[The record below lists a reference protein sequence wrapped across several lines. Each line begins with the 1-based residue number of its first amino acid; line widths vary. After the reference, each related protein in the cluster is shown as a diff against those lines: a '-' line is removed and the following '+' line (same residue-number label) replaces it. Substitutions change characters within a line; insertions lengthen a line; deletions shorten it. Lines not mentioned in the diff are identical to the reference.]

1 MTTKYFATLTN
12 QGAARLANATALGT
26 KLNITQ
32 MGVGD
37 ANGTLPTPSPTQ
49 TTLINQRRIAAINS
63 LAVDGND
70 AGQII
75 VEQVIPENEGGFWI
89 REIGLYDD
97 TDVLIAVANCPET
110 YKPLLT
116 EGSGRTQT
124 IRMILVV
131 SSSASITLKVDP
143 SVVLAT
149 RKYVDEGVIEV
160 KSYIDKQVKA
170 HEAKANPHSQY
181 LLIKNA
187 LKEIADAGLADEVL
201 ENLGLKKSTIG
212 EAPIG
217 IPFFWSNAK
226 MPNEIIPQWSDHVY
240 LKWNAA
246 TFDPELFPILALIHP
261 DCVLADV
268 RGDFI
273 RVNDDGRGVDTGREL
288 LSHQDSA
295 APNIT
300 GAVPATHYSIIS
312 SGGTGAIVSGIG
324 SVSNDADKFNAT
336 GRSGFNIDASRCWEG
351 YRDDVTEVRPGNTA
365 MNFLVRAA

>member
-12 QGAARLANATALGT
+12 QGAARLANATALGL

-63 LAVDGND
+63 LSVDDND

-97 TDVLIAVANCPET
+97 TGVLIAVANCPET

-149 RKYVDEGVIEV
+149 RKYVDDGVIEV
-160 KSYIDKQVKA
+160 KSYVDKQVKA

-187 LKEIADAGLADEVL
+187 LKEIADAGLTDEVL
-201 ENLGLKKSTIG
+201 ENLGLGGAAKLNVGAVTGTVAAGDDSRIVNAVQPSNPAICTAWVNFSGANNSATIRASYNVSSVTRLSAGKYQINFGTPMNNANYAPALTIG
-212 EAPIG
+212 
-217 IPFFWSNAK
+217 
-226 MPNEIIPQWSDHVY
+226 
-240 LKWNAA
+240 
-246 TFDPELFPILALIHP
+246 
-261 DCVLADV
+261 
-268 RGDFI
+268 
-273 RVNDDGRGVDTGREL
+273 
-288 LSHQDSA
+288 DS
-295 APNIT
+295 
-300 GAVPATHYSIIS
+300 SS
-312 SGGTGAIVSGIG
+312 SGSASAVVTLNGSTTGDPVKK
-324 SVSNDADKFNAT
+324 DADGIHITTRGSSGPFDYSEINAFFF
-336 GRSGFNIDASRCWEG
+336 GGK
-351 YRDDVTEVRPGNTA
+351 
-365 MNFLVRAA
+365 

>member
-12 QGAARLANATALGT
+12 QGAARLANATALGL

-32 MGVGD
+32 MGIGD

-63 LAVDGND
+63 LSVDDND

-97 TDVLIAVANCPET
+97 TGVLIAVANCPET

-149 RKYVDEGVIEV
+149 RKYVDDGVVEV
-160 KSYIDKQVKA
+160 KSYVDKQVKA

-187 LKEIADAGLADEVL
+187 LKEIADGGLVDEVI
-201 ENLGLKKSTIG
+201 ENLGLKGVSSG
-212 EAPIG
+212 SFPIG
-217 IPFFWSNAK
+217 QPFHWPNAK
-226 MPNEIIPQWSDHVY
+226 MPNELLPEWSGMTF
-240 LKWNAA
+240 LKWNGA
-246 TFDPELFPILALIHP
+246 TFDPLAFPKLALVIP
-261 DCVLADV
+261 GLKLSDARGMFV
-268 RGDFI
+268 R
-273 RVNDDGRGVDTGREL
+273 NWDDGAGLDSGRGL
-288 LSHQDSA
+288 LSYQADA
-295 APNIT
+295 APNIYGEIGLIT
-300 GAVPATHYSIIS
+300 RAGAVSP
-312 SGGTGAIVSGIG
+312 GTGAFSQTTTTSNSNEGG
-324 SVSNDADKFNAT
+324 SVRGINKVIFSAEDSNSIYGRDNANEIRPRNIAFN
-336 GRSGFNIDASRCWEG
+336 
-351 YRDDVTEVRPGNTA
+351 Y
-365 MNFLVRAA
+365 LVRAA

>member
-12 QGAARLANATALGT
+12 QGAARLANATALGL

-37 ANGTLPTPSPTQ
+37 ANGKLPTPSPTQ
-49 TTLINQRRIAAINS
+49 TTLINQLRIAAINS
-63 LAVDGND
+63 LSVDDND

-75 VEQVIPENEGGFWI
+75 AEQVIPENEGGFWI

-97 TDVLIAVANCPET
+97 TGVLIAVANCPET

-143 SVVLAT
+143 SLVLAT
-149 RKYVDEGVIEV
+149 RKYVDDGIIEV
-160 KSYIDKQVKA
+160 KSYVNKQVKA

-181 LLIKNA
+181 LLIENA
-187 LKEIADAGLADEVL
+187 LKEIAEAGLADEVL
-201 ENLGLKKSTIG
+201 ANLGLRRSTIG

-217 IPFFWSNAK
+217 IPFYWSAEK
-226 MPNEIIPQWSDHVY
+226 MPNEIIPEWSEHVY

-273 RVNDDGRGVDTGREL
+273 RVWDDGRGVDAGREL

-300 GAVPATHYSIIS
+300 GGIPASAYSVLPS
-312 SGGTGAIVSGIG
+312 SLIGAIQSGIG
-324 SVSNDADKFNAT
+324 YVGNDADKHNASQT
-336 GRSGFNIDASRCWEG
+336 SGMNFDASRCWGG
-351 YRDDVTEVRPGNTA
+351 YRNDVTEVRPGNTA

>member
-63 LAVDGND
+63 LAVDDND

-97 TDVLIAVANCPET
+97 TGVLIAVANCPET

-149 RKYVDEGVIEV
+149 RKYVDDGVIEV
-160 KSYIDKQVKA
+160 KSYVDKQVKA

-201 ENLGLKKSTIG
+201 ENLGLGDFRFGAPLIG
-212 EAPIG
+212 QRIDWPLELMPQEIWPGMTMEFIPYMAQSFDPVKYPLLSQLHPENKLPADMRGYAPRGWDNGRG
-217 IPFFWSNAK
+217 IDIDRELMSEQDDAMRNFTGTFVA
-226 MPNEIIPQWSDHVY
+226 SDD
-240 LKWNAA
+240 NSAA
-246 TFDPELFPILALIHP
+246 SCTGVFSITKNYGTAQGGGAVEKLITFDPSK
-261 DCVLADV
+261 VVSTADENRMKNV
-268 RGDFI
+268 AWNMI
-273 RVNDDGRGVDTGREL
+273 
-288 LSHQDSA
+288 
-295 APNIT
+295 
-300 GAVPATHYSIIS
+300 
-312 SGGTGAIVSGIG
+312 
-324 SVSNDADKFNAT
+324 
-336 GRSGFNIDASRCWEG
+336 
-351 YRDDVTEVRPGNTA
+351 
-365 MNFLVRAA
+365 VRAK

>member
-12 QGAARLANATALGT
+12 QGAARLANATALGI

-37 ANGTLPTPSPTQ
+37 ANGTLPTPLPTQ

-63 LAVDGND
+63 LSVDDND

-75 VEQVIPENEGGFWI
+75 AEQVIPENEGGFWI

-97 TDVLIAVANCPET
+97 TGVLIAVANCPET

-149 RKYVDEGVIEV
+149 RKYVDDGVVEV
-160 KSYIDKQVKA
+160 KNYVDKQVKA
-170 HEAKANPHSQY
+170 HEEKANPHSQY

-201 ENLGLKKSTIG
+201 ENLGLGMGSF
-212 EAPIG
+212 PIG
-217 IPFFWSNAK
+217 MPFLWCSELPPNLLLSEWSGMAFLKLNGAQFSGTAYPQLAK
-226 MPNEIIPQWSDHVY
+226 IFPSLVLPD
-240 LKWNAA
+240 ARG
-246 TFDPELFPILALIHP
+246 TFPRIF
-261 DCVLADV
+261 
-268 RGDFI
+268 
-273 RVNDDGRGVDTGREL
+273 DDGRGVD
-288 LSHQDSA
+288 S
-295 APNIT
+295 
-300 GAVPATHYSIIS
+300 
-312 SGGTGAIVSGIG
+312 
-324 SVSNDADKFNAT
+324 
-336 GRSGFNIDASRCWEG
+336 GRSLLTEQGDAIRNISGFFDVIYGQVGGNRTGPFFNSNIPAQRYYTTLNGSGVDSYISMGFDAGRVVPVANEN
-351 YRDDVTEVRPGNTA
+351 RPIN
-365 MNFLVRAA
+365 MSFNLFVRAA

>member
-12 QGAARLANATALGT
+12 QGAARLANATALGI

-37 ANGTLPTPSPTQ
+37 ANGKLPTPSPTQ
-49 TTLINQRRIAAINS
+49 TTLINQLRIAAINS
-63 LAVDGND
+63 LSVDDND

-75 VEQVIPENEGGFWI
+75 AEQVIPENEGGFWI

-97 TDVLIAVANCPET
+97 TGVLIAVANCPET

-149 RKYVDEGVIEV
+149 RKYVDDGVVEV
-160 KSYIDKQVKA
+160 KSYVDKQVKA

-181 LLIKNA
+181 LMIENA

-201 ENLGLKKSTIG
+201 ENLGLGNMKYGAPLIGQLVEWPLEQMPQEIWIDCGMEFIPYIGQSFDAVKYPLLAQLHPTHVLPADMRDQFVRGWYKGAGVDAGRALLSTQGDAMRNFAGTFGSFKSTG
-212 EAPIG
+212 G
-217 IPFFWSNAK
+217 TTNVSGPFSV
-226 MPNEIIPQWSDHVY
+226 QSTTGGSDDNNGKGPSVI
-240 LKWNAA
+240 N
-246 TFDPELFPILALIHP
+246 FDPSTVVPTAVENRPANVAWNLI
-261 DCVLADV
+261 
-268 RGDFI
+268 
-273 RVNDDGRGVDTGREL
+273 
-288 LSHQDSA
+288 
-295 APNIT
+295 
-300 GAVPATHYSIIS
+300 
-312 SGGTGAIVSGIG
+312 
-324 SVSNDADKFNAT
+324 
-336 GRSGFNIDASRCWEG
+336 
-351 YRDDVTEVRPGNTA
+351 
-365 MNFLVRAA
+365 VRAK

>member
-37 ANGTLPTPSPTQ
+37 ANGTLPTPSPAQ

-63 LAVDGND
+63 LAVDDND

-97 TDVLIAVANCPET
+97 TGVLIAVANCPET

-149 RKYVDEGVIEV
+149 RKYVDDGVIEV
-160 KSYIDKQVKA
+160 KSYVDKQVKA
-170 HEAKANPHSQY
+170 HEEKANPHSQY

-201 ENLGLKKSTIG
+201 ENLGLEGLPTTFGDAASKNVGTTAGTVAAGDDSRFSRVLGVEQTWQDLTASRASGVNYTNSTG
-212 EAPIG
+212 RPIFVQITG
-217 IPFFWSNAK
+217 R
-226 MPNEIIPQWSDHVY
+226 
-240 LKWNAA
+240 NAA
-246 TFDPELFPILALIHP
+246 AQGRAYVDSVPVGGFTQSSSGT
-261 DCVLADV
+261 VLSTV
-268 RGDFI
+268 SF
-273 RVNDDGRGVDTGREL
+273 VV
-288 LSHQDSA
+288 
-295 APNIT
+295 PNGST
-300 GAVPATHYSIIS
+300 YNIS
-312 SGGTGAIVSGIG
+312 STVAVTGGDPMWAEL
-324 SVSNDADKFNAT
+324 
-336 GRSGFNIDASRCWEG
+336 R
-351 YRDDVTEVRPGNTA
+351 
-365 MNFLVRAA
+365 